1 MHRAIVGLL
10 VALAVF
16 PAAAGPDAP
25 MLYQRHCADCH
36 GVDRLGGQGPALLP
50 ENLGRLRPAQ
60 AEQVIAKG
68 RPATQMPAFGDALT
82 AEEIKALAAH
92 AFTPLP
98 KVPRWGADEI
108 AASRVVNAEAAALS
122 AQPVRP
128 AFAADPL
135 NLFVVVESG
144 DHHVS
149 IVDGDR
155 FEVLHRFRSRFALHG
170 GPKFTP
176 DGRFVFF
183 ASRDGWV
190 TKFDLYTL
198 KIVAEARAGINARNL
213 ALSADGRWVAVAN
226 YLPNTLAI
234 LDAGD
239 LRPQRVFDVAD
250 LRGRKASRVSA
261 VYQARPRNSFV
272 AALKDIPEIWE
283 VSTDPNAP
291 PVFSGMVHSHE
302 KGMVEGLATSRG
314 LFALR
319 RIALEEPLDDFMF
332 DQSYRHLLGSTR
344 EGNKAVVVNLTV
356 GRPIRTIPIDGLP
369 HLGSGITWAR
379 DGRTLL
385 ATPSLNRAHIN
396 VIDMTDWSVV
406 KQIPT
411 DGPGFFL
418 RSHENTRYAWT
429 DTFLGRARDNIH
441 IIDKGSLDVVRTLKP
456 APGRTVGHVEF
467 TRDGRFAVVSVW
479 EMDGAIVIYDAAS
492 FAEVKRLPMVKP
504 SGKYNVHNKITFSE
518 GTSH

>member
-1 MHRAIVGLL
+1 MRALVPALL
-10 VALAVF
+10 LTLAAS
-16 PAAAGPDAP
+16 AAMAEPDAP
-25 MLYQRHCADCH
+25 TLYQRHCADCH
-36 GVDRLGGQGPALLP
+36 GADRLGGQGPALLP
-50 ENLGRLRPAQ
+50 DNLGRLRPAQ
-60 AEQVIAKG
+60 AEQVIAAG
-68 RPATQMPAFGDALT
+68 RPATQMPAFAGQLT
-82 AEEIKALAAH
+82 ADEIKALAAY

-98 KVPRWGADEI
+98 EVPRWGADQI
-108 AASRVVNAEAAALS
+108 AASRVVDAEAAALA

-155 FEVLHRFRSRFALHG
+155 FEVLRRFRSRFALHG
-170 GPKFTP
+170 GPKFSP
-176 DGRFVFF
+176 DGRFVYF

-190 TKFDLYTL
+190 TKFDLYSL
-198 KIVAEARAGINARNL
+198 KVVAEARAGINARNL

-239 LRPQRVFDVAD
+239 LSPKRVFDVAD
-250 LRGRKASRVSA
+250 LRGRQKSRVSA

-283 VSTDPNAP
+283 ISTDPDAP

-319 RIALEEPLDDFMF
+319 RIAVDEPLDDFMF

-344 EGNKAVVVNLTV
+344 GGGKAVVVNMTV
-356 GRPIRTIPIDGLP
+356 GRPIQTIPIDGLP
-369 HLGSGITWAR
+369 HLGSGITWRR
-379 DGRTLL
+379 DGHTLL
-385 ATPSLNRAHIN
+385 ATPSLNRAHID
-396 VIDMTDWSVV
+396 VIDMADWSVV
-406 KQIPT
+406 RQIPT

-418 RSHENTRYAWT
+418 RSHENTPYAWT
-429 DTFLGRARDNIH
+429 DTFLGKARDNIH
-441 IIDKGSLDVVRTLKP
+441 IIDKRTLEVVKTLKP

-467 TRDGRFAVVSVW
+467 TRDGRFALVSVW
-479 EMDGAIVIYDAAS
+479 ETDGAVVIYDAAS
-492 FAEVKRLPMVKP
+492 FGEIKRLPMVKP
-504 SGKYNVHNKITFSE
+504 SGKYNVYNKITFSE